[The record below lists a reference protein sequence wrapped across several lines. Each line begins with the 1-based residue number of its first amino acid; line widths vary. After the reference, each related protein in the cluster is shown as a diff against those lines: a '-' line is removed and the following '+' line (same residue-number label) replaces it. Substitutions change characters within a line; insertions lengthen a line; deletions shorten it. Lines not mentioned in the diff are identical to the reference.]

1 MRKQI
6 LCIMMSIVMLIT
18 STAFVFAEESM
29 KHETDNPYP
38 YYNNMVINMQDNQ
51 ITDDETNTNN
61 VNVVLDKDGFYTE
74 IKNSYIKN
82 QNIIELEIDK
92 NYDNIF
98 KSDNNVY
105 FVKTADN
112 EYQMVDKVT
121 FDVKKFESYKAIEE
135 YEIPQI
141 ILNDIASVAAYAE
154 DMGCS
159 DACVTLFIEKSN
171 SLSKSSKPNTI
182 ARSKSV
188 WQNKTFYHYQVYF
201 TGLSTTWINLAMG
214 GNTTEAAL
222 KSIKSLGFYVVGKA
236 TTTLGDVIDL
246 FDVGKNCLDA
256 WKAAKGTTPI
266 YCNSENKVQAKLDYN
281 LFFKY
286 TFYYDP
292 ILKKECYGASTQRV
306 YMTKLDTIVYL
317 YDAKGGK
324 QLESVQY
331 PNQGINSTN
340 YRSPERKAF
349 EASNIG
355 YTEKVYGKI
364 NKQRIIFAT
373 PTFDWPDDWPT
384 L

>member
-141 ILNDIASVAAYAE
+141 ILNDIASVAAYTE

-171 SLSKSSKPNTI
+171 SLSKSTKPNTI

>member
-1 MRKQI
+1 METVNKRVVSALTVVLVI
-6 LCIMMSIVMLIT
+6 FSITGVSFAGEYGVTPIYDYATEAICQLNI
-18 STAFVFAEESM
+18 SNGTAAAYSKVRGNYGTVTKVSASM
-29 KHETDNPYP
+29 YLEK
-38 YYNNMVINMQDNQ
+38 YNNGKWPTVRTWSDS
-51 ITDDETNTNN
+51 
-61 VNVVLDKDGFYTE
+61 
-74 IKNSYIKN
+74 KNSN
-82 QNIIELEIDK
+82 VFELSRTTSVTK
-92 NYDNIF
+92 GLYRVRTVF
-98 KSDNNVY
+98 TVYSGSKSETITRYSSNVRYY

-171 SLSKSSKPNTI
+171 SLSKSTKPNTI

-292 ILKKECYGASTQRV
+292 ILKK
-306 YMTKLDTIVYL
+306 
-317 YDAKGGK
+317 
-324 QLESVQY
+324 
-331 PNQGINSTN
+331 
-340 YRSPERKAF
+340 
-349 EASNIG
+349 
-355 YTEKVYGKI
+355 
-364 NKQRIIFAT
+364 
-373 PTFDWPDDWPT
+373 
-384 L
+384 